1 MAKESVLREAI
12 KKLQYNSQ
20 VLKNEFRNVSCNS
33 KRGQEILKE
42 LAKNDS
48 MILDYEYRIKNN
60 LG

>member
-20 VLKNEFRNVSCNS
+20 VLKNEFRTVSYNS

-42 LAKNDS
+42 LARNDS